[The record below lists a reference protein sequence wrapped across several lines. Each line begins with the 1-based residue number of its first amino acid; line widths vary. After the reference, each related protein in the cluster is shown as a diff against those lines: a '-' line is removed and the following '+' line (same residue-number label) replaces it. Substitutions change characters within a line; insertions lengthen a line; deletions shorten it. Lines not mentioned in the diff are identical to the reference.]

1 MLYKTGNK
9 YSIRLFNL
17 SGKNIR
23 CMHIYIQNN
32 INTFGKHII
41 YSILYN
47 LFIYN
52 FFLIYSIPKFIYNI
66 IYSIYNRIY
75 YNLFYLF
82 YS

>member
-23 CMHIYIQNN
+23 CMYIYIQNN

-41 YSILYN
+41 YSI
-47 LFIYN
+47 
-52 FFLIYSIPKFIYNI
+52 PKASPDLKMVIIVLQQAMSYLSNI
-66 IYSIYNRIY
+66 I
-75 YNLFYLF
+75 
-82 YS
+82 